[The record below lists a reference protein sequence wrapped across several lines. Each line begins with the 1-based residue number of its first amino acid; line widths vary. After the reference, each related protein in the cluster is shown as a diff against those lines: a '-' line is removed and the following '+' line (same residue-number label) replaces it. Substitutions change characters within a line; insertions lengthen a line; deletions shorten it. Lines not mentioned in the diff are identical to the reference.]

1 MSETASSAAALL
13 ASANFEAPSAEGLPE
28 YLTVKQ
34 IAAKTHSS
42 EAFWYKEIE
51 QGRLEADRFGTLVR
65 ISPAQFEA
73 YRARQSKKITSS
85 EAA

>member
-1 MSETASSAAALL
+1 MSETASGAAALL
-13 ASANFEAPSAEGLPE
+13 ASAQSEAPSEGLPE

-73 YRARQSKKITSS
+73 YRARQSKKSKTP